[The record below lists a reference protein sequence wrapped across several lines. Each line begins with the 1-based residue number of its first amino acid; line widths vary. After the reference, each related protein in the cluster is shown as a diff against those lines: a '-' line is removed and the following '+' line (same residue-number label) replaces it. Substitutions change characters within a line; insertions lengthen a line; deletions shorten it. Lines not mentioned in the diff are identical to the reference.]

1 MHMCPRL
8 ELRGGIRDDRGNG
21 GAARLLGVSDRHSCS
36 SPRIPSHRFLASMLM
51 TLMSPHLLLPASW
64 CTHLTGMPHI
74 LVLIVSRAC
83 AAGTGI
89 NTYQSTVRGRARAFL
104 PEWERYAARN
114 TMSYGL
120 LVHRRTGGQKAV
132 LLRSRTLLSRGLD
145 GRRRCAMSCRV
156 FVSWGAGQRHQ
167 RLRRSGRGVLPR
179 R

>member
-1 MHMCPRL
+1 MAQPNQPHAKRCQVRSVQPALVKLPGGLVRL
-8 ELRGGIRDDRGNG
+8 ARFALGCRRLLFHAHVPPAR
-21 GAARLLGVSDRHSCS
+21 AARRDQRRPREWWCRKASGCVRSSLLLIAPNPQPPLPGINAYD
-36 SPRIPSHRFLASMLM
+36 
-51 TLMSPHLLLPASW
+51 TLHTYMSPHLLLPASW

-120 LVHRRTGGQKAV
+120 LVHRRTG
-132 LLRSRTLLSRGLD
+132 
-145 GRRRCAMSCRV
+145 
-156 FVSWGAGQRHQ
+156 
-167 RLRRSGRGVLPR
+167 
-179 R
+179 